1 MKSIE
6 MTMHQLT
13 IDRVVRIVLKHDLD
27 ITKLSGISMLAQEL
41 EQAERDAII
50 GLAVDGVV
58 SVDLIRARN
67 DRKD

>member
-1 MKSIE
+1 
-6 MTMHQLT
+6 MTMHQST

-50 GLAVDGVV
+50 GLAVDEVV

>member
-1 MKSIE
+1 
-6 MTMHQLT
+6 MTMHQST

-50 GLAVDGVV
+50 GLAVDGIV

>member
-1 MKSIE
+1 M
-6 MTMHQLT
+6 
-13 IDRVVRIVLKHDLD
+13 KHDLD

-50 GLAVDGVV
+50 GLAVDGFV
-58 SVDLIRARN
+58 SVELIRARN